1 LNRLSILAALGLM
14 AAVVGCTAPTPATPP
29 VAGASAAP
37 GTAQP
42 SAAPAASAA
51 PSAAANGGLA
61 IAAGKKYHYKYTP
74 ESVGYVD
81 FEIHAVNGD
90 AVTYSGKTVITGR
103 ADQVDTNKT
112 ATKQNGVYWTSTEP
126 NPVTKDIATYPEE
139 TVTVKA
145 GTFTCRK
152 VPSADGATMHWFAG
166 PMIVKAANNV
176 VSMELVSVE

>member
-1 LNRLSILAALGLM
+1 MNRIQLLAALGLLTAM
-14 AAVVGCTAPTPATPP
+14 VGCTPATPATPP
-29 VAGASAAP
+29 VAGASTAP
-37 GTAQP
+37 GTSQP
-42 SAAPAASAA
+42 TTAPAASTA
-51 PSAAANGGLA
+51 PASAANGGLA

-81 FEIHAVNGD
+81 FEIHSVSGD
-90 AVTYSGKTVITGR
+90 AVTYSGKTVISGR
-103 ADQVDTNKT
+103 PEQVDTNKT
-112 ATKQNGVYWTSTEP
+112 ATKQNGVYWTSAEP

>member
-1 LNRLSILAALGLM
+1 MNRIHHFAALGLLT
-14 AAVVGCTAPTPATPP
+14 ALVGCTGPTPATPP
-29 VAGASAAP
+29 AGA
-37 GTAQP
+37 GQP
-42 SAAPAASAA
+42 TTAPAASAA
-51 PSAAANGGLA
+51 PTSADTGGLA

-81 FEIHAVNGD
+81 FEIHAINGD

-112 ATKQNGVYWTSTEP
+112 ATKQNGVYWTSSEP
-126 NPVTKDIATYPEE
+126 NPVTKDIATYPQE

-166 PMIVKAANNV
+166 PLIVKAANNV